1 MRSSSR
7 HMSWDLWI
15 SRHIK
20 TCQDTS
26 RTDWQIKLCHTAECI
41 VLSNRWFGHRST
53 EPSLDFDFHKRR
65 RAILLYHPNRLV
77 DELGLADIKTLV
89 RFNLKITVLHPSK
102 SGEFFH
108 KGWVGTCRCCKIV
121 EPYAWHMVTRNI
133 DRHTH
138 TDTHTQTH
146 TRTHTKISQSEMIWV
161 LQVVPDSD
169 YCIPRG
175 AAHNS
180 AIALLLAMGA
190 ARFS

>member
-1 MRSSSR
+1 M
-7 HMSWDLWI
+7 
-15 SRHIK
+15 
-20 TCQDTS
+20 
-26 RTDWQIKLCHTAECI
+26 
-41 VLSNRWFGHRST
+41 FHRST

-121 EPYAWHMVTRNI
+121 EPYDWQTVTRNI
-133 DRHTH
+133 DRHTRLLRNSLSNYWCGMH
-138 TDTHTQTH
+138 RMCKNTSVNLTWQEMFDDQRREVLHLFRCSIHTHTP
-146 TRTHTKISQSEMIWV
+146 KSCNLKWFGF

-169 YCIPRG
+169 YRIIVYQEVPPRTVP
-175 AAHNS
+175 
-180 AIALLLAMGA
+180 
-190 ARFS
+190 